1 MKTSAS
7 PRGGLSVLALAIVLL
22 VPLAVGWIVEHL
34 AYGEA
39 RATETIVE
47 PLRVE
52 PLRVVEPR
60 PAAAVKLAGA
70 GEAARATIEERDED
84 EGQPAP
90 K

>member
-1 MKTSAS
+1 MKTAAS

-47 PLRVE
+47 PLRV
-52 PLRVVEPR
+52 VETR
-60 PAAAVKLAGA
+60 PAAAVRLAGA
-70 GEAARATIEERDED
+70 GEAARATIEGLPENGAVADRH
-84 EGQPAP
+84 
-90 K
+90 

>member
-1 MKTSAS
+1 MKTAAP

-47 PLRVE
+47 PLRV
-52 PLRVVEPR
+52 VETR
-60 PAAAVKLAGA
+60 PAAAVRLAGA
-70 GEAARATIEERDED
+70 GEAARATIEEEAA
-84 EGQPAP
+84 ESETALAP
-90 K
+90 RR

>member
-1 MKTSAS
+1 MKTAAS

-39 RATETIVE
+39 RAPETIVE
-47 PLRVE
+47 PLRVA
-52 PLRVVEPR
+52 EPR
-60 PAAAVKLAGA
+60 PASAVRLAGA
-70 GEAARATIEERDED
+70 GEAARATNEEAAED
-84 EGQPAP
+84 HGAPAP

>member
-39 RATETIVE
+39 RATESIVE
-47 PLRVE
+47 PLRVAD
-52 PLRVVEPR
+52 PR

-70 GEAARATIEERDED
+70 GEAARATIEVLA
-84 EGQPAP
+84 EGNEGAP
-90 K
+90 PPK

>member
-1 MKTSAS
+1 
-7 PRGGLSVLALAIVLL
+7 

-47 PLRVE
+47 PLRVAD
-52 PLRVVEPR
+52 PR
-60 PAAAVKLAGA
+60 PAAAVRLAGA
-70 GEAARATIEERDED
+70 GEAARATIEERA
-84 EGQPAP
+84 EGHEGETAP

>member
-39 RATETIVE
+39 RATESIVE
-47 PLRVE
+47 PLRVAD
-52 PLRVVEPR
+52 PR
-60 PAAAVKLAGA
+60 PAAAVRLAGT
-70 GEAARATIEERDED
+70 GEAARATIEGLA
-84 EGQPAP
+84 EGNEGETAP

>member
-39 RATETIVE
+39 RATESIVE
-47 PLRVE
+47 PLRVAD
-52 PLRVVEPR
+52 PR
-60 PAAAVKLAGA
+60 PAAAVRLAGA
-70 GEAARATIEERDED
+70 GEAARAAIEEEKA
-84 EGQPAP
+84 EPETALAP
-90 K
+90 RR

>member
-39 RATETIVE
+39 RATESIVE
-47 PLRVE
+47 PLRVAD
-52 PLRVVEPR
+52 PR
-60 PAAAVKLAGA
+60 PAAAVRLAGA
-70 GEAARATIEERDED
+70 GEAARATIEELA
-84 EGQPAP
+84 EGNEGETAP